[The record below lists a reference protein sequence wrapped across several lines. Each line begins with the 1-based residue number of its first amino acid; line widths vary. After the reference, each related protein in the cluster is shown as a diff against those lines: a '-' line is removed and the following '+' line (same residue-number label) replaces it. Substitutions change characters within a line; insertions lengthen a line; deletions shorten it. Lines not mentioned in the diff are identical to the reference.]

1 MGAVMVGDQHPAVVT
16 IAALY
21 GAGGSVIGPRVAR
34 TLGVPLLDR
43 EIPAAVAERTGLTDT
58 AVMTIDDEPR
68 TRAQRLL
75 SGLGRA
81 TTMSGEGGGSAE
93 RLDMQEH
100 RLRAYI
106 EEFLAEAAVTGGVA
120 IGRGGMVVLKDV
132 PWALHVHL
140 GGPPDARIRA
150 RMEQDAVDRTTAEQR
165 QRSEDRSRVAYVR
178 RAYGVDGA
186 DPSLYHLMLDTTA
199 LDVDT
204 CVDLIV
210 AASKA
215 RTTRSSRAATA

>member
-1 MGAVMVGDQHPAVVT
+1 MSAERHPPVVT

-21 GAGGSVIGPRVAR
+21 GASGSVIGRRVAER
-34 TLGVPLLDR
+34 LGVSLLDR

-68 TRAQRLL
+68 SRIQRLV
-75 SGLGRA
+75 STMGR
-81 TTMSGEGGGSAE
+81 TSTLSGEGGGSME
-93 RLDMQEH
+93 RLDFQER
-100 RLRAYI
+100 RLRGHI
-106 EEFLAEAAVTGGVA
+106 EEFLAAAAVSGGVA
-120 IGRGGMVVLKDV
+120 IGRGGMVVLASV

-140 GGPPDARIRA
+140 GGPPDARIRV
-150 RMEQDAVDRTTAEQR
+150 RMEQDGIDRSTAERR
-165 QRSEDRSRVAYVR
+165 QKTEDAYRVAYVR

-210 AASKA
+210 AASAA
-215 RTTRSSRAATA
+215 RNRHPRPSPTT